1 MRPAT
6 LVDHETGLVTR
17 TPIRHTSACGVR
29 VFSSRKIAHGEA
41 ALIRRDEG
49 RRLQVTH
56 CQTCHGYH
64 LSTPVAVTA
73 DAAAAAR

>member
-17 TPIRHTSACGVR
+17 TPIRHTSPCGLAVY
-29 VFSSRKIAHGEA
+29 SSRKVAHGEA

-49 RRLQVTH
+49 RRLRPAH
-56 CQTCHGYH
+56 CLTCHGYH
-64 LSTPVAVTA
+64 LVAVTA
-73 DAAAAAR
+73 ELTGATS